1 MRLKYFAG
9 MLLAFLLVG
18 CGQETSAPDEEVNS
32 TRQKVEGNQLPE
44 RPEPV
49 AKGQEPVEME
59 LETLSEKDFLAKF
72 RYRAK
77 PVDYFIGT
85 DFVDKI
91 DPQLYHFQRVEVQV
105 DTKVKTEIRMQFFGA
120 WAIWKNVDGNWEML
134 TTMTNPNG
142 TMMHFHTL
150 NPKFESQGSFEIAC
164 RMTDG
169 KAVTIRRGKFTN
181 EDTYEYTV
189 ATREGQTLID
199 SVNGL
204 MAVIPSGTYKQLSET
219 RIK

>member
-1 MRLKYFAG
+1 M
-9 MLLAFLLVG
+9 
-18 CGQETSAPDEEVNS
+18 
-32 TRQKVEGNQLPE
+32 PE
-44 RPEPV
+44 RPKPV
-49 AKGQEPVEME
+49 EKGQEPVEMA

-91 DPQLYHFQRVEVQV
+91 DPQLYHFQRVEVHV
-105 DTKVKTEIRMQFFGA
+105 DAKVKTEIRMQFFGA

-150 NPKFESQGSFEIAC
+150 NPKFESLGSFEIAR

-189 ATREGQTLID
+189 ATREGNTLVD

-219 RIK
+219 RAK

>member
-1 MRLKYFAG
+1 MCFKNFAG
-9 MLLAFLLVG
+9 LLLALLLVG
-18 CGQETSAPDEEVNS
+18 CGQETAAPSENNS
-32 TRQKVEGNQLPE
+32 TKQKVEGNQLPE
-44 RPEPV
+44 RV
-49 AKGQEPVEME
+49 APAKKGLEAAEME

-77 PVDYFIGT
+77 PLDYFIGT
-85 DFVDKI
+85 DFVNKI

-105 DTKVKTEIRMQFFGA
+105 DGNVKTEIRMQFFGA
-120 WAIWKNVDGNWEML
+120 WAIWKNVEGNWEML
-134 TTMTNPNG
+134 TTMTNDNG

-150 NPKFESQGSFEIAC
+150 NPKFESLGTFEIA
-164 RMTDG
+164 RRTHDG

-181 EDTYEYTV
+181 DDTYEYTV

-204 MAVIPSGTYKQLSET
+204 MAVIPSGIYKQLSET
-219 RIK
+219 RVK